1 MSRTSA
7 QSYARIAGILLLI
20 TILAAVFGELY
31 VPSKLVVPDAA
42 ATLKNISTSN
52 LLFRASFAMYLVEAI
67 CDVSLA
73 LVFYVLLKPVST
85 NIALLAAFFGL
96 VSTATFAFA
105 ELFYF
110 SPAVITLGAGS
121 SAAWSTAQQAAFTQ
135 TALTIYNYGATA
147 FSVFYG
153 IESVLRG
160 YLIFRSGYLP
170 RLLGALLALG
180 GLGFMAKN
188 FVFVLA
194 PAYDSPIYA
203 LPMFVAMVPLTGW
216 LLLKGLDRERWEEQ
230 QSAVAAESI

>member
-1 MSRTSA
+1 MSKASA
-7 QSYARIAGILLLI
+7 QNYARIAGILLLI
-20 TILAAVFGELY
+20 TILAGAFGEFY
-31 VPSKLVVPDAA
+31 VPSKLVVSDAA
-42 ATLKNISTSN
+42 TTLKNISTSN

-73 LVFYVLLKPVST
+73 LVFYVLLKPVSR

-110 SPAVITLGAGS
+110 SPVITSGGGS
-121 SAAWSTAQQAAFTQ
+121 ISTWSTAQQAAFTQ
-135 TALTIYNYGATA
+135 TALTIYGDGATA
-147 FSVFYG
+147 FAVFYG

-170 RLLGALLALG
+170 RVLGALLALG
-180 GLGFMAKN
+180 GLGFVAKN

-194 PAYDSPIYA
+194 PAYDSAIYA
-203 LPMFVAMVPLTGW
+203 LPMFVAMVPLTFW
-216 LLLKGLDRERWEEQ
+216 LLLKGLDRDRWEQQ
-230 QSAVAAESI
+230 QSAVVAESM